1 MAESMAG
8 LKRTHRCT
16 EVTAAQ
22 IGENVTVMGWV
33 QKSRNKGGI
42 IFVDLRDRSGIL
54 QLIFEVKKRV
64 CSGSR
69 RPRRGPF
76 RRCK

>member
-22 IGENVTVMGWV
+22 IGENVTIMGWV

-42 IFVDLRDRSGIL
+42 ILWI
-54 QLIFEVKKRV
+54 
-64 CSGSR
+64 
-69 RPRRGPF
+69 
-76 RRCK
+76 